1 MADVRH
7 GVDESARSGLC
18 GAAMKAKRRH
28 ELKTNE
34 LAQSIQDMRFYL
46 QRRGGLV
53 LGVSVAAILVLIVGT
68 VWRRSA
74 AQARSDAWQS
84 YYNLQDSTSTGALV
98 GAHGKGV
105 TSLSIDGLTASQTPT
120 VVKGYTF
127 IIAGNTQRYSITED
141 AKSAGAGAATLSI
154 TPALVQAHADND
166 VVTIHIVDRVKR
178 ARTLADNT
186 ADATLGRLALQLA
199 AQVAWAEARP
209 PGEPFDAD
217 KLKQAEQ
224 AYERLLATYPHSVYA
239 LGTAHRGLA
248 AIAEEWADQ
257 ATGASE
263 REAFKAEARKHYQA
277 IIDDDRLE
285 NLPARMVAKV
295 NISSLDARLVPL
307 TLVDPPPIVP
317 PIDESGVPSLI
328 ARPTTTPAAT
338 PGSAAQPTATPTT
351 TPATST
357 PAPTTA
363 PAAQ

>member
-1 MADVRH
+1 
-7 GVDESARSGLC
+7 
-18 GAAMKAKRRH
+18 MKAKRRH

-34 LAQSIQDMRFYL
+34 LAQSIQDLRFYL

-84 YYNLQDSTSTGALV
+84 YYNISSQQGGTERVSSAL
-98 GAHGKGV
+98 
-105 TSLSIDGLTASQTPT
+105 
-120 VVKGYTF
+120 
-127 IIAGNTQRYSITED
+127 
-141 AKSAGAGAATLSI
+141 
-154 TPALVQAHADND
+154 
-166 VVTIHIVDRVKR
+166 
-178 ARTLADNT
+178 TLADNT
-186 ADATLGRLALQLA
+186 ADPTLARLALQLA
-199 AQVAWAEARP
+199 AQIAWAEAHP
-209 PGEPFDAD
+209 TGESFDTD

-224 AYERLLATYPHSVYA
+224 AYERLLATYPDKVYTV
-239 LGTAHRGLA
+239 GTAHRGLA

-257 ATGASE
+257 ATGTSD
-263 REAFKAEARKHYQA
+263 REAFKARARKHYQA
-277 IIDDDRLE
+277 ILDDNRLV
-285 NLPARMVAKV
+285 NLPAGMVAEA

-317 PIDESGVPSLI
+317 PTADTGVPSLL
-328 ARPTTTPAAT
+328 ARPTTAPAVTPTT

-351 TPATST
+351 APATSA

>member
-1 MADVRH
+1 
-7 GVDESARSGLC
+7 
-18 GAAMKAKRRH
+18 MKAKRRH

-84 YYNLQDSTSTGALV
+84 YYTISSGQQGGTERVSNAL
-98 GAHGKGV
+98 
-105 TSLSIDGLTASQTPT
+105 
-120 VVKGYTF
+120 
-127 IIAGNTQRYSITED
+127 
-141 AKSAGAGAATLSI
+141 
-154 TPALVQAHADND
+154 
-166 VVTIHIVDRVKR
+166 
-178 ARTLADNT
+178 TLADNT
-186 ADATLGRLALQLA
+186 ADPTLARLALQLA

-209 PGEPFDAD
+209 TDEPFNAD
-217 KLKQAEQ
+217 KLKQSEQ
-224 AYERLLATYPHSVYA
+224 AYERLLAAYPDSVHA
-239 LGTAHRGLA
+239 VGTAHRGLA

-277 IIDDDRLE
+277 IIDDDRLV
-285 NLPARMVAKV
+285 NLPARMVAEV